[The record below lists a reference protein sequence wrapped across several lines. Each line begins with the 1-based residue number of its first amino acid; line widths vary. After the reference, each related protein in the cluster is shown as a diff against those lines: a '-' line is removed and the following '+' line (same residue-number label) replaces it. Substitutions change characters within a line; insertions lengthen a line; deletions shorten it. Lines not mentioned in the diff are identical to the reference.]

1 MEVEYAVPYCSYVS
15 FVQEEKAIRARKN
28 GPDHHN
34 LLPASIIQ
42 DQSCFLSKAFLI
54 RYCEEEVE
62 INDIA
67 LFRAELDVE
76 TGYLDTEFFFEV
88 DLFFSDL
95 SNLGGPEK
103 WQQHVEEFEEKAVFK
118 KVSTQLFSIKGLA
131 HGIFEFVPVNFQD

>member
-1 MEVEYAVPYCSYVS
+1 M
-15 FVQEEKAIRARKN
+15 

-34 LLPASIIQ
+34 LLPATIVC
-42 DQSCFLSKAFLI
+42 DQACFMSKAFLI

-67 LFRAELDVE
+67 LFRAEIDVE
-76 TGYLDTEFFFEV
+76 PGYLDTEFFLEV

-103 WQQHVEEFEEKAVFK
+103 WQQHVDEFEDKAIFK
-118 KVSTQLFSIKGLA
+118 KVSSQLFSMKGLA
-131 HGIFEFVPVNFQD
+131 QGVFEFVPINFQDQYFSVMKTSVWSFLLDYRFRLKQISF

>member
-1 MEVEYAVPYCSYVS
+1 MS
-15 FVQEEKAIRARKN
+15 FVQEEKTLRARKS

-34 LLPASIIQ
+34 LLPASIIT
-42 DQSCFLSKAFLI
+42 DQACFMSKAFLI

-67 LFRAELDVE
+67 VFRAELDVE
-76 TGYLDTEFFFEV
+76 PGYLVTEFFLEV

-103 WQQHVEEFEEKAVFK
+103 WQQHIEEFEEKAIYK
-118 KVSTQLFSIKGLA
+118 KVST
-131 HGIFEFVPVNFQD
+131 

>member
-1 MEVEYAVPYCSYVS
+1 MSYY
-15 FVQEEKAIRARKN
+15 QQEKASKAKKQ

-34 LLPASIIQ
+34 LMPSQIVDEQA
-42 DQSCFLSKAFLI
+42 CFLSKAFLI

-62 INDIA
+62 VNDIA

-76 TGYLDTEFFFEV
+76 PDYLHTEFFLEA

-103 WQQHVEEFEEKAVFK
+103 WQQHVDEFEEKAIFK
-118 KVSTQLFSIKGLA
+118 KVSTQTYKI
-131 HGIFEFVPVNFQD
+131 